1 MARTRSVTL
10 TEGELRLMRVL
21 WERGRASVSDIVA
34 ALPAK
39 RRPAYNTV
47 LTLLRI
53 LEQKGHVRHEKR
65 GRAFVY
71 SPIIGREQAQ
81 RRAVR
86 RLVSQLFDGSP
97 GSLAVDILE
106 HDRVDADELKH
117 LRQLLNETSEEA

>member
-1 MARTRSVTL
+1 
-10 TEGELRLMRVL
+10 MRVL
-21 WERGRASVSDIVA
+21 WDQERASVSDVLT

-53 LEQKGHVRHEKR
+53 LERKGYVCHEKQ

-71 SPIIGREQAQ
+71 SPVIGREQAR
-81 RRAVR
+81 RRAVT

-97 GSLAVDILE
+97 GSLAVNILE
-106 HDRVDADELKH
+106 HDQVDAEELVH
-117 LRQLLNETSEEA
+117 LRELLSESSDGV